1 MRKSGTV
8 EKIARHK
15 LNDEINW
22 VCVYGVNSHNGSSW
36 IDGGNKHEYNYVHDE
51 EVYLFQVLNNLNL
64 QDLDLTMV
72 ASASASQDVGMWGTV

>member
-36 IDGGNKHEYNYVHDE
+36 IDGE
-51 EVYLFQVLNNLNL
+51 NNMNI
-64 QDLDLTMV
+64 TMYTMKKYTFFK
-72 ASASASQDVGMWGTV
+72 SLE